1 MWPGFEFKKKLNEKK
16 KSKSNP
22 YDVIDSALAR
32 SGFLKK
38 YLRQKNSDSASTNVA
53 QLRDQKE
60 SKFSF
65 QAGFRESQIKAI
77 ENDTIGQKGVG
88 RFSVIL
94 LQEGLGNL
102 NDAFYYTKEALESA
116 VEIFEGK
123 KIYADHPSKTEE
135 QDRPERTVRD
145 VLGHFEN
152 VKVVEQEDDNHM
164 RLGRMELAGDV
175 VPIAGFQY
183 GWIKDIFGH
192 AVAFSKKYKEK
203 AFIGLSINA
212 MGDSEEV
219 PAEDIYRSVRV
230 PQVARPKIEEAK
242 SIGVS
247 TIRVVRKITDAV
259 SCDLVTEAGAGG
271 RVIDILEGDKMAK
284 KMKKREADGL
294 GAPPEDGQGAAGAGK
309 QPAHDDASQDKELI
323 KSMIAKHLGDGSE
336 EGTMETA
343 LAMHQ
348 AYSEMG
354 YNKDKACEYAAHSAK
369 MAGHVAKK
377 KHETESEESESEET
391 TESEE
396 TKEESLA
403 IADDGDKKESQK
415 PNEEVTKLLAKNAA
429 LASRIDD
436 LERDRV
442 LERSLSESNLPE
454 SAQKLFRESVEK
466 VKNAE
471 DIKKQFK
478 LFSEAYKH
486 AKESKSDGLT
496 TEKVTLAG
504 DDTVSFA
511 DCVRN

>member
-1 MWPGFEFKKKLNEKK
+1 MWPGFDFKKKLKEKK

-22 YDVIDSALAR
+22 YDIIDSALSR

-38 YLRQKNSDSASTNVA
+38 YINQKNSDSATSQSA
-53 QLRDQKE
+53 SLRDQKKE
-60 SKFSF
+60 SQKLKF

-88 RFSVIL
+88 RFSVVL

-123 KIYADHPSKTEE
+123 KIYADHPSKSDEI
-135 QDRPERTVRD
+135 DRPERTVRD

-152 VKVVEQEDDNHM
+152 VKMVEQEDENHM
-164 RLGRMELAGDV
+164 KLGRMELAGDV

-219 PAEDIYRSVRV
+219 PATDIYRTVRV
-230 PQVARPKIEEAK
+230 PQIARPKIEEAK
-242 SIGVS
+242 SIGIE

-271 RVIDILEGDKMAK
+271 RVIDILEVDKMAK
-284 KMKKREADGL
+284 KTKTKEADGT
-294 GAPPEDGQGAAGAGK
+294 GAPPADGTAGNK
-309 QPAHDDASQDKELI
+309 PAHDDAAQDKELI
-323 KSMIAKHLGDGSE
+323 KSMIAKHLGDGADD
-336 EGTMETA
+336 GTMETA
-343 LAMHQ
+343 VAMHQ

-354 YNKDKACEYAAHSAK
+354 YDKDKACEYAAHSAK

-377 KHETESEESESEET
+377 KQETESESAESEET

-403 IADDGDKKESQK
+403 IADEKKESNK

-429 LASRIDD
+429 LTSRIDD
-436 LERDRV
+436 LERDRA
-442 LERSLSESNLPE
+442 LERSLAESDLPE

-466 VKNAE
+466 VKSGE
-471 DIKKQFK
+471 EIKKQFK
-478 LFSEAYKH
+478 LFSEAFKH
-486 AKESKSDGLT
+486 AKESKTEIT
-496 TEKVTLAG
+496 TEKVIVNKDEA
-504 DDTVSFA
+504 VSFA